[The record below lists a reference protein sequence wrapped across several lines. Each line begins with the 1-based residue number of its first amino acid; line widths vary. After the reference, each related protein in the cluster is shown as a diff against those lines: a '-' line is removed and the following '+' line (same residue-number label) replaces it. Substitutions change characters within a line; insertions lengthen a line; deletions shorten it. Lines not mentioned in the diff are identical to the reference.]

1 MSNARTQLT
10 LSTSQTLGS
19 VRNAEGVQL
28 SAITPR
34 RTDRAFLVGMT
45 GSGKTTLARQLLYSR
60 KYVVALD
67 YKRTLK
73 WPEYHLCESLKELEK
88 SKAERLL
95 YRPSVYDFDNAEV
108 SALLWEWLYA
118 RGNTTVY
125 VDETAIT
132 IDRSNMPLFYRACL
146 MQGREHGIEVWSSTQ
161 RPLDIPSI
169 IGSESE
175 HVYAF
180 RLRLPQ
186 DRKRVEELTG
196 IQANLIAGLNKR
208 RFLYAPQDG
217 EVEGP
222 LYVDFP
228 S

>member
-1 MSNARTQLT
+1 MRD
-10 LSTSQTLGS
+10 
-19 VRNAEGVQL
+19 
-28 SAITPR
+28 ITPAR
-34 RTDRAFLVGMT
+34 SDRAFLVGMT
-45 GSGKTTLARQLLYSR
+45 GSGKTTLARQLLTSR
-60 KYVVALD
+60 LYVVALD
-67 YKRTLK
+67 YKRLLK
-73 WPEYHLCESLKELEK
+73 WPDFRLCTSLKQLVDAREPK
-88 SKAERLL
+88 LL
-95 YRPSVYDFDNAEV
+95 YRPSIHDFASAEN
-108 SALLWEWLYA
+108 SALLWEWLYK

-132 IDRSNMPLFYRACL
+132 IDVHNLPLYYRACL

-161 RPLDIPSI
+161 RPLDIPSV

-186 DRKRVEELTG
+186 DRKRVEDLTG
-196 IQANLIAGLNKR
+196 ISSRAIGDLTKR

-217 EVEGP
+217 DVTGP
-222 LYVDFP
+222 LFIQFP